1 MSDTTTFDY
10 YYGDESSQFS
20 FYRIPRQLITGEQF
34 KRLSTD
40 AKLLYGLLL
49 DRMGLSAKN
58 GWYDDLGRVY
68 IYYTLYEIQ
77 EDLNC
82 GHDKAVKLL
91 SELDTGKGF
100 GLIERVKQG
109 QGKPAKVYVKRF
121 TTKTVPPSSPEPE
134 QEPPPRLP
142 IIGSADFGKAEVKTS
157 DYQKSRLRKT
167 GSADFGKSA
176 GNYIKSIQTDSI
188 QLDPSIHPSPS
199 PPCGAMMDILPLQI
213 GAGGSLLEQMDGLLD
228 SYRAAPERVAA
239 LFDKVPEEYR
249 QQFEAAFTPLV
260 HDSIG
265 DLTQNILPYFRQH
278 CAVSELE
285 QQLQAQAAVLPE
297 GQKAA
302 FAETSKTAVL
312 GLRRAANGAPPME
325 TAPKREQPAQAAPQV
340 RSRPVERRVRSAE
353 VARPRK
359 SVKASFRQIKARK
372 NAVVALPNVKT
383 APQKG
388 GR

>member
-1 MSDTTTFDY
+1 M
-10 YYGDESSQFS
+10 GE
-20 FYRIPRQLITGEQF
+20 ITGNLKRDVKDLLGESANLVTGFF
-34 KRLSTD
+34 KRGLCTVRAVADKWKAFAHDISTAVDTLMQPPFAEGGPEAPLPALDAWAEPVVTVMESGDKHFPVGKQMPLSQANEYVGRLD
-40 AKLLYGLLL
+40 AEYAEQ
-49 DRMGLSAKN
+49 DLSAQPVKVSIDYTRN
-58 GWYDDLGRVY
+58 GR
-68 IYYTLYEIQ
+68 
-77 EDLNC
+77 
-82 GHDKAVKLL
+82 
-91 SELDTGKGF
+91 
-100 GLIERVKQG
+100 
-109 QGKPAKVYVKRF
+109 
-121 TTKTVPPSSPEPE
+121 
-134 QEPPPRLP
+134 
-142 IIGSADFGKAEVKTS
+142 
-157 DYQKSRLRKT
+157 
-167 GSADFGKSA
+167 
-176 GNYIKSIQTDSI
+176 TDRY
-188 QLDPSIHPSPS
+188 
-199 PPCGAMMDILPLQI
+199 ILPLQI

-340 RSRPVERRVRSAE
+340 RPRSVERRVRSAE

>member
-157 DYQKSRLRKT
+157 DYQKSRLRKN

-176 GNYIKSIQTDSI
+176 GN
-188 QLDPSIHPSPS
+188 
-199 PPCGAMMDILPLQI
+199 
-213 GAGGSLLEQMDGLLD
+213 
-228 SYRAAPERVAA
+228 
-239 LFDKVPEEYR
+239 
-249 QQFEAAFTPLV
+249 
-260 HDSIG
+260 
-265 DLTQNILPYFRQH
+265 
-278 CAVSELE
+278 
-285 QQLQAQAAVLPE
+285 
-297 GQKAA
+297 
-302 FAETSKTAVL
+302 
-312 GLRRAANGAPPME
+312 
-325 TAPKREQPAQAAPQV
+325 
-340 RSRPVERRVRSAE
+340 
-353 VARPRK
+353 
-359 SVKASFRQIKARK
+359 
-372 NAVVALPNVKT
+372 
-383 APQKG
+383 
-388 GR
+388 